1 METNP
6 QLQPP
11 PTFLLRQI
19 AAHPALTAA
28 WRKVRANR
36 GAAGIDA
43 VGIREFERNLDAN
56 LGELSRNLLNRTY
69 EPLPSR
75 YVHIPKANG
84 KQRELAIPTVRD
96 RVAQRAVLDALEP
109 HFEPQ
114 FLDCSYA
121 FRPGRSVEMAVQQ
134 IVVARAQGLRWTVD
148 ADIQDFFPSIDHQ
161 ILLSEVSGTVDD
173 ADVLRLLNLWL
184 EAGALDGTRPTRDW
198 LARWQVSLAGVQL
211 AARDAVNH
219 LLNEY
224 VADHLGNTGEAWSSA
239 EFESDAE
246 MVDEQPKKASGL
258 GRALTRRLV
267 QDGLLL
273 AVAHR
278 GALRGL
284 LTAKT
289 LTLGGAALA
298 LAAAAPPVIRKLRE
312 MAATPTGALQG
323 APISPLLSNII
334 LHRFDVA
341 LTQRGFRLVRYCD
354 DFVILCRSQ
363 AEARDAKQW
372 AESLLRERKLRLSV
386 EKTHLRSAEEPFDF
400 LGYHFAADGRVIAPP
415 NVPEVVGQRVM
426 AFAER
431 TLRKA
436 GTQLSATRQK
446 TQTVTT
452 SLRER
457 LAERLKPKS

>member
-1 METNP
+1 MENP
-6 QLQPP
+6 QLLPSN

-19 AAHPALTAA
+19 AARPALHSA

-43 VGIREFERNLDAN
+43 ISIREFERHLDPNLD
-56 LGELSRNLLNRTY
+56 ELSRNLLNRTY

-75 YVHIPKANG
+75 YVNIPKANG
-84 KQRELAIPTVRD
+84 KQRELAIPSVRD

-109 HFEPQ
+109 QFEPQ
-114 FLDCSYA
+114 FLDCLYA
-121 FRPGRSVEMAVQQ
+121 FRPGRSVEMATQQ

-148 ADIQDFFPSIDHQ
+148 ADIQDFFPSINHQ
-161 ILLSEVSGTVDD
+161 ILMSEVSRTVDD
-173 ADVLRLLNLWL
+173 ADVLRLLSFWID
-184 EAGALDGTRPTRDW
+184 AGALDGTRPTRDW
-198 LARWQVSLAGVQL
+198 LARWQSSLAGVQL

-219 LLNEY
+219 LLNDY
-224 VADHLGNTGEAWSSA
+224 VTDHLGSADAQWSSA
-239 EFESDAE
+239 EFEDGAE
-246 MVDEQPKKASGL
+246 LADNQPKKASGL
-258 GRALTRRLV
+258 GRALARRLV

-278 GALRGL
+278 GVLRGL
-284 LTAKT
+284 LNAKT
-289 LTLGGAALA
+289 LSIGGAALA

-323 APISPLLSNII
+323 APISPLLSNVF
-334 LHRFDVA
+334 LHPLDVE

-363 AEARDAKQW
+363 AEAREAKKL
-372 AESLLRERKLRLSV
+372 AESILRERKLRLSA
-386 EKTHLRSAEEPFDF
+386 EKTHLRSADEPFDF
-400 LGYHFAADGRVIAPP
+400 LGYHFAADGRVVAPP
-415 NVPEVVGQRVM
+415 NIPEVVGTRVM

-431 TLRKA
+431 ALRQA
-436 GTQLSATRQK
+436 GKGLSATGQK
-446 TQTVTT
+446 TQTVAA

-457 LAERLKPKS
+457 LAEKLKPKS

>member
-1 METNP
+1 MEMNP
-6 QLQPP
+6 QLPP

-19 AAHPALTAA
+19 AARPALNTA

-43 VGIREFERNLDAN
+43 VGIREFERNLEAN

-148 ADIQDFFPSIDHQ
+148 ADVQDFFPSIDHQ

-198 LARWQVSLAGVQL
+198 LARWQSSFAGVQL
-211 AARDAVNH
+211 AARDAVNN

-224 VADHLGNTGEAWSSA
+224 VTDHLGNTGEAWSSA
-239 EFESDAE
+239 DFESDAE
-246 MVDEQPKKASGL
+246 TDEQPKKASGL

-278 GALRGL
+278 SVLRGL

-298 LAAAAPPVIRKLRE
+298 LAAAAPPAIRKLRE

-323 APISPLLSNII
+323 APISPLLSNIH

-363 AEARDAKQW
+363 AEAREAKKL
-372 AESLLRERKLRLSV
+372 AESLLRERKLRLSA
-386 EKTHLRSAEEPFDF
+386 EKTHLRSADEPFDF

-415 NVPEVVGQRVM
+415 NVPEVVGKRVM

-436 GTQLSATRQK
+436 SSQLSVTRQK
-446 TQTVTT
+446 TQTVTA

-457 LAERLKPKS
+457 LAEKLKPKEK